1 MLLTLRNI
9 SLAYSTHPLFESAE
23 MTIQYGDR
31 ICLVGRNGTG
41 KSSLLKIIAGETQP
55 DSGEISGIDGLK
67 VTRLIQ
73 DVPHDLTGSV
83 YSIVAHGLGEIGKL
97 VLEYHDPSTPA
108 DRLVHI
114 QEALENSGSWDS
126 KSQIDAVLSRMQ
138 LDPDSLFENLSGGI
152 KRRVLLAQAL
162 VSQPHILL
170 LDEPTN
176 HLDIEAVTW
185 LEGFLR
191 DAPFALVFIT
201 HDRAFLDAVAERIIE
216 VDRGKLND
224 WPGSFAEFQVGK
236 QAALEVEAK
245 HNANFDKKL
254 AEEEAWIR
262 RGVKART
269 KRNMGRVRR
278 LEDARGESNKR
289 QTYEKRGNIQAQD
302 QSQATGKR
310 VFEAE
315 NISYE
320 VGGKVIVKDF
330 SLKVTRGQ
338 KIALMGPNGCGKT
351 TLIRLLLGQLEIDSG
366 NLIEGTKLQ
375 VAYFDQ
381 TRSQLNLDQTAS
393 WNVNAGS
400 DTVDFNGSSRHVLG
414 YLKDFM
420 FTPERAKSKVNVL
433 SGGERNRLLL
443 ARLFAQPANV
453 LVLDEPTND
462 LDIETLE
469 LLEDLIAAFEGT
481 VLLVSHDRAFVN
493 NVAENILAWEGP
505 GQFNFYVGN
514 YDDWVRQRKAIEKAE
529 KKAAKQAPQAKKAN
543 KKLSY
548 KDQRELDELP
558 QRLEKL
564 EAAVELA
571 QEPMNDPNFFQQN
584 ADKVATGQEA
594 LAKAS
599 KALEDAFER
608 WEALEALQQE
618 LANA

>member
-9 SLAYSTHPLFESAE
+9 SLAYSTNPLLESAE

-41 KSSLLKIIAGETQP
+41 KSSLLKIIAGEIQP
-55 DSGEISGIDGLK
+55 DAGEITGIDGLK

-73 DVPHDLTGSV
+73 DVPHDLKGSV
-83 YSIVAHGLGEIGKL
+83 YSIVAHGLGETGKL
-97 VLEYHDPSTPA
+97 VLEYHDPSTSEQ
-108 DRLVHI
+108 RLVEI
-114 QEALENSGSWDS
+114 QELLENSGSWDS
-126 KSQIDAVLSRMQ
+126 KSQIDAVISRMQ

-176 HLDIEAVTW
+176 HLDIDAVTW

-201 HDRAFLDAVAERIIE
+201 HDRAFLDSVAKRIVE

-224 WPGSFAEFQVGK
+224 WPGSFAEFQQGK
-236 QAALEVEAK
+236 EAALEVEAK

-269 KRNMGRVRR
+269 KRNMGRVKR
-278 LEDARGESNKR
+278 LEEARSESSKR
-289 QTYEKRGNIQAQD
+289 QSYEKRGNIQAQE
-302 QSQATGKR
+302 QSQVTGKR

-315 NISYE
+315 NISYQI
-320 VGGKVIVKDF
+320 GDKLLVKDF

-338 KIALMGPNGCGKT
+338 KIAVMGPNGCGKT
-351 TLIRLLLGQLEIDSG
+351 TLIRLLLGKLKIDSG
-366 NLIEGTKLQ
+366 DLIEGTNLQ
-375 VAYFDQ
+375 IAYFDQ
-381 TRSQLNLDQTAS
+381 TRSQLNLDQTAA
-393 WNVNAGS
+393 WNVNGGS
-400 DTVDFNGSSRHVLG
+400 DNVEFNGSSRHVLG

-420 FTPERAKSKVNVL
+420 FTPERAKSKVSVL

-453 LVLDEPTND
+453 LILDEPTND

-505 GQFNFYVGN
+505 GQFNYYVGN
-514 YDDWVRQRKAIEKAE
+514 YDDWLRQRKASEKSA
-529 KKAAKQAPQAKKAN
+529 KKMAKQAPPTKKAN

-564 EAAVELA
+564 EEEIGSL
-571 QEPMNDPNFFQQN
+571 QEKMNEPSFFQQEQN
-584 ADKVATGQEA
+584 IVTAAQES
-594 LAKAS
+594 LAKATQ
-599 KALEDAFER
+599 ALDDAFER
-608 WEALEALQQE
+608 WEALEAQQQE
-618 LANA
+618 LANG

>member
-9 SLAYSTHPLFESAE
+9 SLAYTTTPLLESAE

-41 KSSLLKIIAGETQP
+41 KSSLLKIIAGEIQP
-55 DSGEISGIDGLK
+55 DGGEISGIDGLK

-83 YSIVAHGLGEIGKL
+83 YSIVAHGLGDIGKL
-97 VLEYHDPSTPA
+97 VLEYHDPSTSS
-108 DRLVHI
+108 DRLVQI
-114 QEALENSGSWDS
+114 QESLENTGSWDS

-138 LDPDSLFENLSGGI
+138 LDPDALFENLSGGI

-176 HLDIEAVTW
+176 HLDIDAVTW

-201 HDRAFLDAVAERIIE
+201 HDRAFLDSVAQRIVE

-224 WPGSFAEFQVGK
+224 WPGSFAEFQKGK
-236 QAALEVEAK
+236 EEALEIEAK

-269 KRNMGRVRR
+269 KRNMGRVKR
-278 LEDARGESNKR
+278 LEDARDESSKR
-289 QTYEKRGNIQAQD
+289 QSYEKRGNIQAQE
-302 QSQATGKR
+302 QSQTTGKR

-315 NISYE
+315 NISYAI
-320 VGGKVIVKDF
+320 GGKVLVKDF

-338 KIALMGPNGCGKT
+338 KIAVMGPNGCGKT
-351 TLIRLLLGQLEIDSG
+351 TLIRLLLGKLQIDSG

-375 VAYFDQ
+375 IAYFDQ
-381 TRSQLNLDQTAS
+381 TRAQLNLDQTAA
-393 WNVNAGS
+393 WNVNGGS
-400 DTVDFNGSSRHVLG
+400 DNVEFNGSSRHVLG

-420 FTPERAKSKVNVL
+420 FTPERAKSKVSVL

-505 GQFNFYVGN
+505 GLFNYYVGN
-514 YDDWVRQRKAIEKAE
+514 YDDWLRQRKANE
-529 KKAAKQAPQAKKAN
+529 KAAKKVVKQAPVAKKAN

-548 KDQRELDELP
+548 KDQRELDDLP
-558 QRLEKL
+558 QKL
-564 EAAVELA
+564 EQLEAELEAV
-571 QEPMNDPNFFQQN
+571 QEKMNDPSFFQQSP
-584 ADKVATGQEA
+584 DKVTAGQEE

-599 KALEDAFER
+599 KALDDAFER
-608 WEALEALQQE
+608 WEALEALQQQ
-618 LANA
+618 LANG